1 MVMQVEQKVVPVI
14 LDTTVEAVVVP
25 LVLVLLEVQD
35 HQTGKVV
42 VVLDVMFL
50 KYFLLVMVEL
60 ALVGVDGLL
69 PA

>member
-1 MVMQVEQKVVPVI
+1 MQVEQKVVPVI